1 MKVMLTCSCPLPSTF
16 SLHLC
21 CYPDDHWSSLRVGFI
36 PLLSCTSASGSA
48 AGGPCTAEARCTA
61 VHRRRFQEHNCA
73 HLLDAL
79 PCPATLHQS
88 CPVPPV
94 AAAVPPPAPAAAR
107 VVPAAPSP
115 LVPPCP
121 AAVAQPG
128 TGGAGPPPLRGT
140 SAVQGP
146 APTPLPA
153 RFHEQSKV
161 SGKCKTLEKDNESA
175 CLEVALVHIRLCALC
190 SARSS
195 SRTATCEV
203 LRQGTNKVAGQDRA

>member
-21 CYPDDHWSSLRVGFI
+21 CYPNDHWSSLRVGFI

-88 CPVPPV
+88 CPVPLQMVVLQEGLVLQRTDAQHCTGATPKHI
-94 AAAVPPPAPAAAR
+94 AVLPFFK
-107 VVPAAPSP
+107 
-115 LVPPCP
+115 PCP
-121 AAVAQPG
+121 AL
-128 TGGAGPPPLRGT
+128 PP
-140 SAVQGP
+140 
-146 APTPLPA
+146 
-153 RFHEQSKV
+153 
-161 SGKCKTLEKDNESA
+161 
-175 CLEVALVHIRLCALC
+175 C
-190 SARSS
+190 SSP
-195 SRTATCEV
+195 V
-203 LRQGTNKVAGQDRA
+203 LKPRRWQF